1 MKKDDRN
8 SDISLYL
15 NYLSEKNLSGFL
27 SGRTMNDLNFDDL
40 FESMD
45 HTTSKVG
52 QQYFYA
58 KLCANNLSAYSK
70 EHEKITEKFSTD
82 ADFVL
87 QTEKQLKKL
96 EKREAYN
103 IISLFTKELP

>member
-1 MKKDDRN
+1 MKKDDLN

-15 NYLSEKNLSGFL
+15 NYLKETNLTGFL
-27 SGRTMNDLNFDDL
+27 SERTMNDLNFEDF
-40 FESMD
+40 FESLD

-58 KLCANNLSAYSK
+58 KLCTNNLCVYTK
-70 EHEKITEKFSTD
+70 EHAKITEKFSTD

-96 EKREAYN
+96 EKRDAYN
-103 IISLFTKELP
+103 IIS